1 MGFFDAVNGFLANAN
16 PLLKVA
22 EGGFNLFSQIA
33 QRDYQKAVQEKTWE
47 REDSAVQRRVAD
59 LEKAGINPILAAGGA
74 AQASSPIAV
83 SAPQSGNVGGEMA
96 LAAMR
101 GKQDIAVSEAQR
113 YLLKMQEEKAQQE
126 LFNLKIDNQIKVWQR
141 DTMAD
146 AYYQKQK
153 LGLIQDTNGGQA
165 IDAYNA
171 GQIIEKAINQARN
184 EGKVGGG
191 PTITLL
197 TQLLSGC
204 KR

>member
-1 MGFFDAVNGFLANAN
+1 MLI
-16 PLLKVA
+16 PSSRLLR
-22 EGGFNLFSQIA
+22 GFNLFSQIA

-197 TQLLSGC
+197 TQLLSGLQ
-204 KR
+204 KMK